1 MKSKRKKA
9 RRQSAVA
16 LKYSPP
22 ETPVPKIA
30 AKGYG
35 EVAKKI
41 IELARKHNIPIKD
54 DPDLVQILYQLD
66 LNQEIPQ
73 SAYKV
78 VAEILAFVY
87 SLNNKCKQTHRTPLK
102 EKSTC

>member
-1 MKSKRKKA
+1 MGTKRRKA
-9 RRQSAVA
+9 KRQSAVA
-16 LKYSPP
+16 LKYSPS

-41 IELARKHNIPIKD
+41 IELARKHNIPIKE
-54 DPDLVQILYQLD
+54 DPDLVQILCQLD
-66 LNQEIPQ
+66 LNQEIPA

-78 VAEILAFVY
+78 VAEVLAFVY
-87 SLNNKCKQTHRTPLK
+87 SLNKKWEQTH
-102 EKSTC
+102 

>member
-1 MKSKRKKA
+1 MKYKGKKTE
-9 RRQSAVA
+9 RQSAVA

-22 ETPVPKIA
+22 EVSVPKIA

-35 EVAKKI
+35 EIAKKI
-41 IELARKHNIPIKD
+41 IELARKHNIPIKE

-66 LNQEIPQ
+66 LNQEIPT
-73 SAYKV
+73 SVYKV

-87 SLNNKCKQTHRTPLK
+87 SLNNKWKQT
-102 EKSTC
+102 SG

>member
-1 MKSKRKKA
+1 MEQYYKKMSPKRKKA

-16 LKYSPP
+16 LKYSPS
-22 ETPVPKIA
+22 ETPVPKVV

-41 IELARKHNIPIKD
+41 IALARKHNIPIKE

-66 LNQEIPQ
+66 LNQKIHP

-87 SLNNKCKQTHRTPLK
+87 SLNNKWKQTHRT
-102 EKSTC
+102 S

>member
-1 MKSKRKKA
+1 MRYRGKKSKK
-9 RRQSAVA
+9 QSAIA

-22 ETPVPKIA
+22 EISVPKIA
-30 AKGYG
+30 AKGSG
-35 EVAKKI
+35 EIAKKI
-41 IELARKHNIPIKD
+41 IELAKKYNIPIKQ

-66 LNQEIPQ
+66 LNQEIPP

-87 SLNNKCKQTHRTPLK
+87 SLNNKWKQTNKTD
-102 EKSTC
+102 